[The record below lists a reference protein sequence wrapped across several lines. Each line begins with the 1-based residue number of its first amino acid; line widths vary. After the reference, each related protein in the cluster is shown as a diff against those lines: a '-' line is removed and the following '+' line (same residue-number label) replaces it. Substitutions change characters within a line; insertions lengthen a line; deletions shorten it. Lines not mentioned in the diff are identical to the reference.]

1 MGAANCFHLAR
12 KTSST
17 SGMLANENGRMI
29 MRGKIFAALAVA
41 AVTATIGWSVT
52 AAQAQDPKSVKIGYA
67 ISKTGPY
74 AGGASITTVGAY
86 VTWIKDVNDAGGIK
100 LGAKKVPIEVVE
112 YDDRSNSEEMIKG
125 VERLINQDKVDF
137 ILPPWSTGFNLA
149 AAPLLNRAGYPH
161 LAVTVTSNKAP
172 ELAKRFSNAVFLLGQ
187 PDEGV
192 ENLIAVLSK
201 AKAEKKIGDTIA
213 MASVSDQFGIELAT
227 TARESFKKA
236 GFKIVYDKSYPIG
249 TQDLQPILKEAMD
262 SKADSFIAFS
272 YPPDTLGLTEQARIL
287 NYNPKVFYTAVGTAF
302 PLFKQKFGANA
313 EGVMGIG
320 GINPQTPEFKD
331 YVKRHAA
338 ANGGREPDRWAN
350 PVTYASLQMLQ
361 QAIERVGKIDRAAV
375 IKEIQN
381 GTFDTI
387 LGKIKL
393 VNGLRVNSWQV
404 GQWQNG
410 EYYGIAPA
418 NLPGAKPVQ
427 LPKPAWKS
435 GS

>member
-1 MGAANCFHLAR
+1 MRR
-12 KTSST
+12 KF
-17 SGMLANENGRMI
+17 
-29 MRGKIFAALAVA
+29 FAALAAA
-41 AVTATIGWSVT
+41 AVTAMIGLPANEAS
-52 AAQAQDPKSVKIGYA
+52 AQEPKSVKIGYA
-67 ISKTGPY
+67 ISKTGPFT
-74 AGGASITTVGAY
+74 GGASITTLGAY
-86 VTWIKDVNDAGGIK
+86 LTWIKDVNDAGGLNI
-100 LGAKKVPIEVVE
+100 GGKKVPIEIVE

-125 VERLINQDKVDF
+125 IERLINQDKVDF
-137 ILPPWSTGFNLA
+137 ILPPWGTGFNLA
-149 AAPLLNRAGYPH
+149 AAPILNRAGYPH
-161 LAVTVTSNKAP
+161 LGVTVTSNRAA
-172 ELAKRFSNAVFLLGQ
+172 ELAARWSNAAFLLGT
-187 PDEGV
+187 PNEGV
-192 ENLIAVLSK
+192 ENLIKVLDK
-201 AKAEKKIGDTIA
+201 AKADKKIGDTIA
-213 MASVSDQFGIELAT
+213 MVSVSDQFGIELSTA
-227 TARESFKKA
+227 AREGFKKA

-249 TQDLQPILKEAMD
+249 TQDLQPVLKEAMD

-302 PLFKQKFGANA
+302 PLFKQKFGANV

-320 GINPQTPEFKD
+320 GINPEAPEFKD

-350 PVTYASLQMLQ
+350 PVTYASLQILQ
-361 QAIERVGKIDRAAV
+361 QAIQKVGKVDRAAV

-381 GTFDTI
+381 GTFDTVI
-387 LGKIKL
+387 GKIKL
-393 VNGLRVNSWQV
+393 EKGLRVNSWQV

-410 EYYGIAPA
+410 EYYGVAPA